1 MEPQGEGENR
11 EGWGKKGEREGVNGS
26 KKSKNSKSKESSERD
41 ETGIPVARMNV
52 NAVAYISANQ
62 ELGFSLHL
70 IC

>member
-1 MEPQGEGENR
+1 MRGKIERAG
-11 EGWGKKGEREGVNGS
+11 GKKEREKVLTGV

-62 ELGFSLHL
+62 ELGLSLHL